1 MTLSKTIANPYRILA
16 GDRWSY
22 QTRNP
27 KPLTLNPK
35 LQKLSSLLS
44 PSFNG
49 AGGFRFGVLGLTEH
63 HVGFRGLEGLSGLGV

>member
-35 LQKLSSLLS
+35 LEEIPIKAYKLI
-44 PSFNG
+44 PREPN
-49 AGGFRFGVLGLTEH
+49 TP
-63 HVGFRGLEGLSGLGV
+63 